1 MVVFMLVVFAGRAER
16 RRVTRLYTR
25 AVYVRLQRTSSK
37 SEEEGDIF
45 FVDIRFEMEKG
56 AFQGLLLFLY
66 FSLFFS
72 FLREKFELKG
82 IRRGGSCRVGRGL

>member
-66 FSLFFS
+66 FSLFLS